1 MGLLE
6 VPILLLDKT
15 MGIFL
20 PVIKDRTSINGFVLV
35 DRRPQ
40 FAT

>member
-1 MGLLE
+1 MEFLE

-20 PVIKDRTSINGFVLV
+20 PVIKDKTSINGFVLV
-35 DRRPQ
+35 DMRPQ